1 MGFCISYLHFMK
13 TIGLVGGITWLS
25 TAEYYRIFN
34 QLIQEKLGGVNSAQV
49 IIYSVNFQQIKT
61 LTEAGDWN
69 AMAAIIGKAAQQLE
83 KAGADCLL
91 VGANTMHRIADQI
104 QAHVQIPLIH
114 VATVTADAIAQQ
126 GLQTVALLGTQYVMQ
141 QDFYR
146 NKLTERGLNVLIPA
160 QEDIDYINYAI
171 YNEFS
176 KGIFTAAA
184 KQRFLEIIEA
194 LIAKGAQGVIFGCTE
209 IPILLKQGDCSVPVF
224 DTALLHAKAAVAF

>member
-1 MGFCISYLHFMK
+1 MK

-25 TAEYYRIFN
+25 TTEYYRILN
-34 QLIQEKLGGVNSAQV
+34 QLIQEKLGGVSSAQV
-49 IIYSVNFQQIKT
+49 IIYSVNFQEIKT
-61 LTEAGDWN
+61 KTEAGDWDG
-69 AMAAIIGKAAQQLE
+69 MAAIIGNAARQLE

-114 VATVTADAIAQQ
+114 VAIVTANAIKEQ
-126 GLQTVALLGTQYVMQ
+126 GLQTVALLGTKYVMQ

-146 NKLTERGLNVLIPA
+146 NKLTAQGLTVLIPE
-160 QEDIDYINYAI
+160 QEDIEYINYTI

-184 KQRFLEIIEA
+184 RQRFLEIIDE
-194 LIAKGAQGVIFGCTE
+194 LTAKGAQGVIFGCTE
-209 IPILLKQGDCSVPVF
+209 IPILLQQEDCSVPVF
-224 DTALLHAKAAVAF
+224 DTALLHAKAAVDFVV